1 MEHNKNAAHVGGV
14 SAHLVIMASAI
25 VMASSADLR
34 AAVGMS
40 ALIVAATIL
49 STLTISALDNLIPQ
63 PVKLPANLLVITG
76 FVSLLNMLMQ
86 AFFPVAVNLLGVHMA
101 ALAACPV
108 LICSRFWA
116 SRKLSSASEIPPYWA
131 VSSLSSRLYR
141 DCLVWLVSTESSL
154 PVEFWD
160 LVSSV
165 MVRSNRSSRSR

>member
-40 ALIVAATIL
+40 ALVLAATIL

-76 FVSLLNMLMQ
+76 FV
-86 AFFPVAVNLLGVHMA
+86 
-101 ALAACPV
+101 
-108 LICSRFWA
+108 
-116 SRKLSSASEIPPYWA
+116 
-131 VSSLSSRLYR
+131 
-141 DCLVWLVSTESSL
+141 
-154 PVEFWD
+154 
-160 LVSSV
+160 
-165 MVRSNRSSRSR
+165 